1 MTNEMIV
8 YTYKADTRGYQNSV
22 DGAEKSNRS
31 FISSTTVMITA
42 VAGAVA
48 GMGKMVGMAS
58 NLDEAMN
65 VVQVSLGSSSD
76 AVIKWSEDSIQSMG
90 ISQTEALKTA
100 GVYANMATS
109 LGFSQEEAAK
119 MSMEMTQL
127 TADLASFNNV
137 SQEQAA
143 IALKGVFTGETEA
156 LKEYGIMI
164 DVATLKQYGYN
175 ENMTQAEKVQIR
187 YKAVLDQTTNAQGD
201 FIRTSDGMANQTR
214 ILKEQIKQLGTEIGA
229 VLLPY
234 FLSMAHVLNDV
245 VAVAI
250 GLVSGETSNLS
261 DSQMALYTSITN
273 VVSKISEFVGQMVGF
288 VTSVFQAVTQ
298 SSIFQNSLLIL
309 KDVIGQI
316 ITFIKFL
323 IEPIVILSGLF
334 LQLVAQVIQQLS
346 PALAMIGALFLS
358 LQNALMPVFDALAN
372 LLIPVFGILINVFSI
387 LFSVLT
393 PIINFVLS
401 VVVPVISFLA
411 NIISAVLV
419 VAINVLSA
427 ILNGLNIALNVIA
440 NVFKF
445 LANIIN
451 TIVVSAFAIVQGVVS
466 IFNQVLQQI
475 SGVVN
480 KLGAFFSDLAGI
492 ITGVLNRAFQII
504 IEPIKFVIDL
514 FNDFMKIIK
523 DITNA
528 IGSFFGSISE
538 GLNKVPGLNKLVPGN
553 ATFTTNQQSTTP
565 NTQSQS
571 NVVNNFNI
579 QANEVMNFRQAYR
592 SARAAQ
598 ISGGYTL

>member
-8 YTYKADTRGYQNSV
+8 YTYKADTKGYQNSV
-22 DGAEKSNRS
+22 DGAESSNRS

-42 VAGAVA
+42 VAGTVA

-245 VAVAI
+245 VAIAI
-250 GLVSGETSNLS
+250 ALVSGETGNLT
-261 DSQMALYTSITN
+261 DSQLALISSLQPLINIFNMLATVIN
-273 VVSKISEFVGQMVGF
+273 VIW
-288 VTSVFQAVTQ
+288 
-298 SSIFQNSLLIL
+298 SSLTLLSQ
-309 KDVIGQI
+309 QI
-316 ITFIKFL
+316 ITSISSFFELSSVTSGVTLFIANLSHSIIMLVTNMTFL
-323 IEPIVILSGLF
+323 IQEIISTVTSIFELISQTGILTTLFEALSNVIRANIAVITFITETVLQAVNSF
-334 LQLVAQVIQQLS
+334 LQL
-346 PALAMIGALFLS
+346 
-358 LQNALMPVFDALAN
+358 
-372 LLIPVFGILINVFSI
+372 
-387 LFSVLT
+387 
-393 PIINFVLS
+393 
-401 VVVPVISFLA
+401 
-411 NIISAVLV
+411 
-419 VAINVLSA
+419 
-427 ILNGLNIALNVIA
+427 NIAAKLP
-440 NVFKF
+440 
-445 LANIIN
+445 
-451 TIVVSAFAIVQGVVS
+451 VVSS
-466 IFNQVLQQI
+466 CL
-475 SGVVN
+475 
-480 KLGAFFSDLAGI
+480 
-492 ITGVLNRAFQII
+492 
-504 IEPIKFVIDL
+504 
-514 FNDFMKIIK
+514 
-523 DITNA
+523 
-528 IGSFFGSISE
+528 
-538 GLNKVPGLNKLVPGN
+538 
-553 ATFTTNQQSTTP
+553 FTT
-565 NTQSQS
+565 
-571 NVVNNFNI
+571 VVTNLPRVSSCL
-579 QANEVMNFRQAYR
+579 Q
-592 SARAAQ
+592 
-598 ISGGYTL
+598 L